1 MTIPHHH
8 LVFICTPAI
17 GNLVPA
23 VEFATRLIN
32 HDSRF
37 FVTFLSIDIPGTS
50 LVTAYTQSRSSLSPS
65 PNLQFIHLPSLQP
78 PSPNLYH
85 SYVAYLSLI
94 FNSHKPNVKHAIS
107 DLQKKLHDS
116 SRIVGIFV
124 DMFTTTFIDVANDLQ
139 IPSYLFF
146 ASPATFLGLM
156 IHLSKTDHDR
166 FNALIRNSEA
176 EFVLPS
182 YVQSL
187 TVSMLPPTLLTTEDG
202 LFWYGYHGR
211 RYGETK
217 GIVINTFEELE
228 PHALRSLDLDEVPP
242 VYAVGP
248 VVDLGGPG
256 QWQAGEG
263 RLERVVKWLDGQ
275 EEGSVVL
282 LSFGSMGSLDED
294 QVREIA
300 FGLERAGFRFVWVVR
315 QPPKTTIEQPD
326 DYSDLSDVLPEGF
339 LSRTAGQGLVCGWAP
354 QVTILSHRAIGGF
367 VSHCGWNSI
376 LESLWFGVP
385 IATWPLYAEQ
395 QMNAFEMVKELEL
408 AVEIRLD
415 YRKGSKVVT
424 GEELER
430 ALRRLMDDNNEV
442 KSRVKRMREKCRV
455 VLVENGSAYNALN
468 SLIEKLTARTL

>member
-65 PNLQFIHLPSLQP
+65 PNLQFIHFPSLQP

-107 DLQKKLHDS
+107 DLQKKLHNS

-468 SLIEKLTARTL
+468 SLIEKLTTRTL